1 MKRVVIVEY
10 RKNVM
15 RTAYKSVVTITDL
28 FFAGSVSSCQ
38 GGFESVFLGDVHAL
52 EALLFNIYV
61 P

>member
-1 MKRVVIVEY
+1 
-10 RKNVM
+10 M
-15 RTAYKSVVTITDL
+15 RTSYKSVVTITDL

-38 GGFESVFLGDVHAL
+38 GVVESVFLGDVHAL

>member
-1 MKRVVIVEY
+1 
-10 RKNVM
+10 M
-15 RTAYKSVVTITDL
+15 RTSYKSVVTITDL

-38 GGFESVFLGDVHAL
+38 GGVESVFLGDVHAL